1 MVGNIRVRVVKQKG
15 ASQVVGVT
23 ASVVAQEAPE
33 PVVDQEV
40 AKEPE
45 ATKEN
50 ASAQDAGTGG
60 TEPEAS
66 KAPVVEPA
74 PSATGS
80 LAIELST
87 QAQRSPV
94 NRAGENLFASS
105 SMVRQSAAESVGRS
119 LENALDQMF
128 EAYSSQHQSVKSLVQ
143 VIF

>member
-1 MVGNIRVRVVKQKG
+1 MVGGIRARVVKQKG
-15 ASQVVGVT
+15 ASRVVGVT

-33 PVVDQEV
+33 PVVAQEV

-45 ATKEN
+45 AAKEST
-50 ASAQDAGTGG
+50 SAQGANAGDAEPGT
-60 TEPEAS
+60 S
-66 KAPVVEPA
+66 KAPAVEPT

-94 NRAGENLFASS
+94 DHAGESLLASG
-105 SMVRQSAAESVGRS
+105 SMVRQSTAESVGRS